1 MKLNEAVEKLNS
13 TLKNF
18 EAKTRQIKQEREN
31 LAADL
36 QEKIKALN
44 QATKTITELK
54 KIILKAEAKNKNMGL
69 QLKKKEN
76 AGSSNQ
82 IKQLKSIINSL
93 ESEKNKLLE
102 KIAQLQ
108 SNFRAQ
114 PEKRKP
120 AAEPKKKFKCSECG
134 GINSESDAVCSHC
147 GAKFD

>member
-120 AAEPKKKFKCSECG
+120 AAETEKEIQMLRVRRNQLRKRRGLFPLRRK
-134 GINSESDAVCSHC
+134 I
-147 GAKFD
+147 